1 MRGIFRRYTQLS
13 VSQKR
18 VYSLLTLLT
27 LIALLL
33 YCLGL
38 GGVLLR
44 SRLVTDV
51 ALELPPTFTA
61 TPTTAATVAATAGP
75 TGTPTATL
83 PPTPTQRPI
92 PTLTPTPESVNIT
105 VIITSTEG
113 VTSTVVISA
122 TVTPTPELTPTV
134 TITAEASLGTS
145 YLGDGMVPEPGVGI
159 SAVVDSAAEGCNLA
173 VWHDEAPDRTGLH
186 PAAPEQT
193 SFAPGRVG
201 GARWAAIRR
210 QTPVQSNRYG

>member
-1 MRGIFRRYTQLS
+1 MRRIFRRYTQLS
-13 VSQKR
+13 ASQKR
-18 VYSLLTLLT
+18 LYSLLTLLT

-61 TPTTAATVAATAGP
+61 TPTTIATVPATAGP

-105 VIITSTEG
+105 VVITSTEG

-145 YLGDGMVPEPGVGI
+145 CLGGGMVTEPGVEIWAG
-159 SAVVDSAAEGCNLA
+159 VDATAEVCNLA
-173 VWHDEAPDRTGLH
+173 VWHDEAPDRTPFH
-186 PAAPEQT
+186 PASLEQA
-193 SFAPGRVG
+193 SFAPGLAG
-201 GARWAAIRR
+201 GARWPAIGR